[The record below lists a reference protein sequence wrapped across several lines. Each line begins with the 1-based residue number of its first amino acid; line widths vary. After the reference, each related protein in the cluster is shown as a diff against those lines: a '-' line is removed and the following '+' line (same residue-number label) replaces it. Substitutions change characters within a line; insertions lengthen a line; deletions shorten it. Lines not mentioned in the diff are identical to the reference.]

1 MKKKQ
6 TVCRDQPE
14 FMFVFDSKGTTTQE
28 TAIQETVGPNESSGD
43 EPACHLTLSEED
55 ATEARQK
62 LIAELHELGC

>member
-14 FMFVFDSKGTTTQE
+14 FMFVFDSKGT
-28 TAIQETVGPNESSGD
+28 AIQETVDPNESSGD

>member
-1 MKKKQ
+1 
-6 TVCRDQPE
+6 
-14 FMFVFDSKGTTTQE
+14 MFVFESKG
-28 TAIQETVGPNESSGD
+28 TAIQETVDPNESAGD